1 MLSKIKRSSQLE
13 AVTNNEGGCTVGGNF
28 VRQGVVERGVAGD
41 KIDDSLSLLSLYL
54 VLSTNSHK
62 HHKGLFSHPCYLND
76 SNNLFIDVGIFI
88 HKVNQNMCDHFCWI
102 GE

>member
-13 AVTNNEGGCTVGGNF
+13 AVTNNEGGCTVGGDF

-41 KIDDSLSLLSLYL
+41 KIDDSLSLSLLSLYL
-54 VLSTNSHK
+54 VLSTNT
-62 HHKGLFSHPCYLND
+62 KGLFSQPCYLND